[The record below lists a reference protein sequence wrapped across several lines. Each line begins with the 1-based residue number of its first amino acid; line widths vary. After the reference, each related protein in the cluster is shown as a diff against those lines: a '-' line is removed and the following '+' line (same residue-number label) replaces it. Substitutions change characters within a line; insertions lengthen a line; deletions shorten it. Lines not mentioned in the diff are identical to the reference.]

1 MIAID
6 VPTEQLRAF
15 CRKWKVTE
23 FALFGSVTRPEQ
35 FRPESDVDV
44 MVQFA
49 EGAPWTRS
57 SWLDM
62 REELIALFG
71 REVDLAERSGVEQMR
86 NYLRREEILNT
97 AVLLDVA

>member
-23 FALFGSVTRPEQ
+23 FALFGSVTRPDE
-35 FRPESDVDV
+35 FRPDSDVDV

-49 EGAPWTRS
+49 EGTRVT
-57 SWLDM
+57 LFDIAHM
-62 REELIALFG
+62 EEELRGIFG
-71 REVDLAERSGVEQMR
+71 RDVDLAERAGVETSS
-86 NYLRREEILNT
+86 NSFRRQSVLAS
-97 AVLLDVA
+97 AVPLEL

>member
-23 FALFGSVTRPEQ
+23 FALFGSVTRDDFTPA
-35 FRPESDVDV
+35 SDVDV
-44 MVQFA
+44 MVEFA
-49 EGAPWTRS
+49 EGAPWTLS